1 MESPGQG
8 KCQGPGSGSGEK
20 PSKAAECLSELN
32 RIIEAQHELLERQ
45 RSRITELELQV
56 TELRGRNARVHEEY
70 QRHLR
75 TCTLQQ
81 HHTDHHSISTST
93 LSALTSIQEK
103 PEYCGLSRTVRRM
116 VYMVFKEGTEEL
128 NVVFKFSVDGFDYNI
143 FVSSD
148 ADIKCFKCG
157 RTGHLVRAC
166 PERQSDPGVSERPGQ
181 EAAVPAVVV
190 PSAATVRPAAESPGV
205 AAAPE
210 QTESEPQAQPA
221 AQKPTG
227 ATTTQEELCAAEPVT
242 VKSCSAELVSVR
254 HRVTDRDQEKPCLTE
269 PDLGRPCSVDS
280 GGVLELPALAETGT
294 EVQSCRLEAP
304 VTTPV
309 QEDGGDVEMEDEPTF
324 KYTLNVTRD
333 IIRSLKALEIEI
345 VELQRLEA
353 TGNQGYIEALKSKKA
368 KMNDLLDVTAQG
380 ALVCS
385 RFISVTK
392 MDAPSKFFF
401 SLEQMNGQ
409 KGFIHAVRTESG
421 DLLSEPTEIR
431 EQTVRFYSKLYSS
444 KRSGAQIVEASGP
457 GRRIDT
463 QRAPQSSPRAG
474 ERTGARRRN
483 KGCGSLHW
491 LLEEPLIHG
500 GRLDISGV
508 TAPALSRALIS
519 SRVVTL
525 RELVNIAGTD
535 LLEAEDLAARLGL
548 RSLRVVNQLLRRW
561 RTETFLTSCG
571 NVQQHRIIVKQE
583 NISVWSVEI
592 HFLQESLVYQEHT
605 LYANTKAPPPAVPR
619 GVKSVKLL
627 EVLQKDAENK
637 KTSCCSFSQESSS
650 SGALTRT
657 EEFQSVDTLHQ
668 YCCPAPSYNKQLA
681 MPALLKECSSN
692 RDKALT
698 EEHCNEISTGC

>member
-324 KYTLNVTRD
+324 KVPTKRKKKVIGQDMLEVLRDSMNVGQLPLSCRRAILTLLPKKGDLTHLKNWCPVSLLYTD
-333 IIRSLKALEIEI
+333 IKLLSKALAS
-345 VELQRLEA
+345 RL
-353 TGNQGYIEALKSKKA
+353 
-368 KMNDLLDVTAQG
+368 
-380 ALVCS
+380 
-385 RFISVTK
+385 TK
-392 MDAPSKFFF
+392 VM
-401 SLEQMNGQ
+401 EQITHQ
-409 KGFIHAVRTESG
+409 
-421 DLLSEPTEIR
+421 D
-431 EQTVRFYSKLYSS
+431 
-444 KRSGAQIVEASGP
+444 
-457 GRRIDT
+457 
-463 QRAPQSSPRAG
+463 QSYCVPD
-474 ERTGARRRN
+474 RRRN

-548 RSLRVVNQLLRRW
+548 RLLKPTLQKKDLFPSWTSLPNLDGSEGPLLESRGVREMDFGSVSGKLLYRACVKVLNKKLSGRVDTPW
-561 RTETFLTSCG
+561 R
-571 NVQQHRIIVKQE
+571 
-583 NISVWSVEI
+583 SVLGFNGDIKPEWTHS
-592 HFLQESLVYQEHT
+592 
-605 LYANTKAPPPAVPR
+605 PPPAVPR